1 MSISDYEACNRK
13 VIAYIQ
19 KNETLDN
26 NLSAIVY
33 YLTLTLG
40 YTPARQKLILKAVGF
55 NRKIEEVQEYIFDCI
70 TGYNKRRREKLLSFT
85 HFKKAA

>member
-13 VIAYIQ
+13 VIAHIQ
-19 KNETLDN
+19 KTSSLEN
-26 NLSAIVY
+26 NLPAITY

-55 NRKIEEVQEYIFDCI
+55 NRKIEKVQEYISTCI
-70 TGYNKRRREKLLSFT
+70 AEYNKRRKDTLHAFT
-85 HFKKAA
+85 VFRKIT

>member
-19 KNETLDN
+19 KNDTLDN
-26 NLSAIVY
+26 NLPAIIC
-33 YLTLTLG
+33 YLTLNLG

-55 NRKIEEVQEYIFDCI
+55 NRKIEKVQEYILDCV
-70 TGYNKRRREKLLSFT
+70 TDYNNRRKEKLLSFT
-85 HFKKAA
+85 KFRKTA